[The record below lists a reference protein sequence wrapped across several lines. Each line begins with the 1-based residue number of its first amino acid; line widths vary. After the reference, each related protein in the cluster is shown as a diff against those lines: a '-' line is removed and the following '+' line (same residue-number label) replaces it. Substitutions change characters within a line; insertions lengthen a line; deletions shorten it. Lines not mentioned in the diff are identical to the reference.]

1 MEANMDFFYIATK
14 SQNSWVRHKPIA
26 VGDLVSTTFP
36 NPFFNYFLN
45 SSIPPI
51 PVDVDGQL
59 VNYTRMHWLYGL
71 KAGTITTGTSA
82 QLIAT
87 VGQEMAMHFCKY
99 TRELIWEAVRVE
111 NYLDKPSRQKCLW
124 VSQGEDNLNY
134 WISQLG
140 LGKNQAV
147 FRVDLEGKTHEASDE
162 HLMNDD
168 IPYDL
173 ALEKAHKYWK
183 GEISNPL
190 AKEILFEGKMRV
202 LEQVS

>member
-1 MEANMDFFYIATK
+1 MDFFYIATK
-14 SQNSWVRHKPIA
+14 SQNAWVEHKPLT
-26 VGDLVSTTFP
+26 VGDLAITKFP

-45 SSIPPI
+45 SNIPPI
-51 PVDVDGQL
+51 PVKINGQQ
-59 VNYTRMHWLYGL
+59 VNYTRMQWLYGL
-71 KAGTITTGTSA
+71 KAGTITTGSSA
-82 QLIAT
+82 QLIAA

-111 NYLDKPSRQKCLW
+111 SYPDKPSRQKCLW
-124 VSQGEDNLNY
+124 VSQGEENMKY

-140 LGKNQAV
+140 LGNNQAV
-147 FRVDLEGKTHEASDE
+147 YRVELDGVMHDASNE

-173 ALEKAHKYWK
+173 ALEKAHRYWT
-183 GEISNPL
+183 GEITNPL

-202 LEQVS
+202 LEQVL